1 MNDYFLLDKKRNIK
15 KLIKDLSI
23 VLNTDIDTLSFL
35 EEKLNFI
42 TLNNKSN
49 SLEELLEIYFS
60 LLESEMINLIKRRL
74 TPAFQFGIKNKYF
87 TFIGYYGKSKATTD
101 SEDINENTY
110 FSFDS
115 ISKIITSIITMMII
129 RDGKASFDSSIN
141 SFNPNYNMDASIKDI
156 LKFTAMIQTD
166 KRIDNLSKE
175 ETIEILKNC
184 RQNLLE
190 KSKYKNY
197 YQYNDLGY
205 MILRLS
211 IKDFLERLDIV
222 LKLIDPNNLTYKN
235 TENKKIITG
244 GKINCE
250 HITPDPKGREIL
262 FPGHTG
268 LYGNIEGLLNLF
280 SKIFYSNTILS
291 KEELDLLLSQPYHD
305 PITYTKLGNIATSKN
320 GNPLYM
326 AKVAGIYR
334 KPNNI
339 IDSNYDKMVSC
350 DFSNLTT
357 DNAKASAGTCGSWVM
372 GDNLSYNN
380 LFGPY
385 VGGILTNPYSYVK
398 EGTYT
403 GANNI
408 IINTNLTVNEKGVIL
423 GYSSKLNPYKN
434 IIAKYGI
441 LLELLTEYIKN
452 TYKEELSDNK
462 QITYIKKLKNP
473 NNA

>member
-1 MNDYFLLDKKRNIK
+1 MNDYFLSDNKRNIK

-35 EEKLNFI
+35 EEKLDFI
-42 TLNNKSN
+42 ISNNKSN
-49 SLEELLEIYFS
+49 TLEELLETYFS
-60 LLESEMINLIKRRL
+60 LLESEMVTLIERRL

-87 TFIGYYGKSKATTD
+87 TFIGYHGKFRATTN
-101 SEDINENTY
+101 SKDIDESTY

-115 ISKIITSIITMMII
+115 ISKVITSIITMMMI
-129 RDGKASFDSSIN
+129 RDGKVSFDSTIN
-141 SFNPNYNMDASIKDI
+141 SFNPEFNMDASIESI

-166 KRIDNLSKE
+166 KRIDNLSRE
-175 ETIEILKNC
+175 ETIEILKNVKE
-184 RQNLLE
+184 NILE

-197 YQYNDLGY
+197 YQYNDLGF

-211 IKDFLERLDIV
+211 INDFISRLDIV
-222 LKLIDPNNLTYKN
+222 LNLIDSNNLTYN
-235 TENKKIITG
+235 NIDNRDLITG
-244 GKINCE
+244 GKLNFE
-250 HITPDPKGREIL
+250 HITPDSKGRGIL

-280 SKIFYSNTILS
+280 SKIFYSDTILS
-291 KEELDLLLSQPYHD
+291 KEELDLLLSQPYPD
-305 PITYTKLGNIATSKN
+305 PITYTKLGNVATSKN
-320 GNPLYM
+320 GSPLYM

-339 IDSNYDKMVSC
+339 VSPNFDKISSC
-350 DFSNLTT
+350 DFSNFTT

-372 GDNLSYNN
+372 GDDLSYNG
-380 LFGPY
+380 LFGSY

-398 EGTYT
+398 EGTYKGT
-403 GANNI
+403 NNAI
-408 IINTNLTVNEKGVIL
+408 LNTNLTVNDKGVIL

-441 LLELLTEYIKN
+441 LLELLTKYIKN
-452 TYKEELSDNK
+452 TYKEEDLDNK
-462 QITYIKKLKNP
+462 HITYIRKLKNP
-473 NNA
+473 NV

>member
-1 MNDYFLLDKKRNIK
+1 MENHFLSTEKQNIK

-23 VLNTDIDTLSFL
+23 VLNTDIDTLAFL
-35 EEKLNFI
+35 EEKLDLI
-42 TLNNKSN
+42 ILKSN
-49 SLEELLEIYFS
+49 KLEDLLENYFS
-60 LLESEMINLIKRRL
+60 LLENEMITLIERRL

-87 TFIGYYGKSKATTD
+87 TFKGYYGKINATPTAR
-101 SEDINENTY
+101 DIDENTY

-115 ISKIITSIITMMII
+115 ISKILTSIITMMMI
-129 RDGKASFDSSIN
+129 RDGNVTIN
-141 SFNPNYNMDASIKDI
+141 SSVNSYNTNFNMDASIESI

-166 KRIDNLSKE
+166 KRIDNLSRE
-175 ETIEILKNC
+175 ETIGILKNVKE
-184 RQNLLE
+184 NILE

-222 LKLIDPNNLTYKN
+222 LNIIDPYNLTYKN
-235 TENKKIITG
+235 IENKDLITG
-244 GKINCE
+244 GKLNYE
-250 HITPDPKGREIL
+250 YITPDTKGRGIP

-280 SKIFYSNTILS
+280 NKIFYTNDILT
-291 KEELDLLLSQPYHD
+291 KEELELLLKQPYD
-305 PITYTKLGNIATSKN
+305 DSTTYTKLGNVATSKN
-320 GNPLYM
+320 GSTLYM

-339 IDSNYDKMVSC
+339 VDSNYDKMASC

-357 DNAKASAGTCGSWVM
+357 DKAMASAGTCGSWVM
-372 GDNLSYNN
+372 GDDLSYQG
-380 LFGPY
+380 LFGNY
-385 VGGILTNPYSYVK
+385 VGGILTNPYSYIK
-398 EGTYT
+398 EGKYK
-403 GANNI
+403 GSNNTVL
-408 IINTNLTVNEKGVIL
+408 NTNLTFNENGVII

-452 TYKEELSDNK
+452 TYKEEFLDNK
-462 QITYIKKLKNP
+462 HITYIRKLSKN
-473 NNA
+473 

>member
-1 MNDYFLLDKKRNIK
+1 MNDFFLTNERRNIK
-15 KLIKDLSI
+15 NLIKNLSI

-42 TLNNKSN
+42 ILNNKSN
-49 SLEELLEIYFS
+49 TLEELLENYFS
-60 LLESEMINLIKRRL
+60 LLESEMVTLIERRL

-87 TFIGYYGKSKATTD
+87 TFIGYHGKFKAVAGSKEID
-101 SEDINENTY
+101 ENTY

-115 ISKIITSIITMMII
+115 ISKIVTSIITMMMI
-129 RDGKASFDSSIN
+129 RDGGVRFDSSVN
-141 SFNPNYNMDASIKDI
+141 SFNSDFNMDATIESI

-166 KRIDNLSKE
+166 QRIDNLAKE
-175 ETIEILKNC
+175 ETIEILKKVKENV
-184 RQNLLE
+184 LE

-211 IKDFLERLDIV
+211 IEDFLERLDIL
-222 LKLIDPNNLTYKN
+222 LKLIDTNNLTYN
-235 TENKKIITG
+235 NIDNKDLITG
-244 GKINCE
+244 GKLNFE
-250 HITPDPKGREIL
+250 HITPDTKGRGIL

-280 SKIFYSNTILS
+280 SKIFYSDIILS
-291 KEELDLLLSQPYHD
+291 KKELELLLRQPYHD
-305 PITYTKLGNIATSKN
+305 PTTYTKLGNVATSKN
-320 GNPLYM
+320 GSPLYM

-334 KPNNI
+334 KPDNI
-339 IDSNYDKMVSC
+339 DNPNYDKLASC

-357 DNAKASAGTCGSWVM
+357 NNAKASAGTCGSWVM
-372 GDNLSYNN
+372 GDDLTYNN
-380 LFGPY
+380 QFGSY

-403 GANNI
+403 GTNNI
-408 IINTNLTVNEKGVIL
+408 ILNTNLTFNEKGVIL

-452 TYKEELSDNK
+452 TYREENINDK
-462 QITYIKKLKNP
+462 HITYIRKLKNP
-473 NNA
+473 KR